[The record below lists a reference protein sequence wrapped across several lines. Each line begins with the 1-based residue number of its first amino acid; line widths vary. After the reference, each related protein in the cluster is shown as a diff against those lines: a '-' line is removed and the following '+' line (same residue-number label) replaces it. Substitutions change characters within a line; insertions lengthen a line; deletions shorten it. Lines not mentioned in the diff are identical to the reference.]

1 MVGVAQLV
9 SLDAP
14 SFVEVE
20 EAPRDDHG
28 VGADVHD
35 VDEEEEDFGELHVD
49 DELDSPNWS
58 HHLLCQVCVAVDGG
72 RLAVALAVLLVVA
85 LVGSLM
91 PLRDDSVLLA
101 LLVALKRNHHHSLT
115 LRRAMGRVHSS
126 KRFHRQP
133 RGHHCVLEHLEV
145 DLVVEVHDDAKNL
158 KSLKH
163 VNAVFKFRR

>member
-1 MVGVAQLV
+1 M
-9 SLDAP
+9 
-14 SFVEVE
+14 E

-28 VGADVHD
+28 VVVDVND
-35 VDEEEEDFGELHVD
+35 VDDEEEGLGELHVD

-58 HHLLCQVCVAVDGG
+58 HHLLCQVCVAVGGG

-91 PLRDDSVLLA
+91 PLRDDGVLLA

-115 LRRAMGRVHSS
+115 LRRAVGKVHSS
-126 KRFHRQP
+126 KNFHLQP

-145 DLVVEVHDDAKNL
+145 DLVAEVHDDAKNL

-163 VNAVFKFRR
+163 VNMVLPFRR